1 MELVNRSQVGRIYS
15 GRPQAVTSNRLPI
28 VARRSRDEDEVLVAP
43 FDIPTNVLERVSAQ
57 V

>member
-1 MELVNRSQVGRIYS
+1 
-15 GRPQAVTSNRLPI
+15 

-43 FDIPTNVLERVSAQ
+43 FDIPANVLERVSAQ